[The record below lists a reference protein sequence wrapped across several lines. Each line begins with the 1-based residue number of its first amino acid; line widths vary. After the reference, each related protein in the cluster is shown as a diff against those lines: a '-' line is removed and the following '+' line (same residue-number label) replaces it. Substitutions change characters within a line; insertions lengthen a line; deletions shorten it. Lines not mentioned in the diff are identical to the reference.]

1 MNTVKNQ
8 SPKQKLAAMLR
19 RKEYAGCR
27 GQVSH
32 HGMGR
37 VSVQI
42 FAPVSDARFAD
53 KPMAASS
60 TTSRLALDVNL

>member
-1 MNTVKNQ
+1 MNAAKNQ

-27 GQVSH
+27 GQVSS

-42 FAPVSDARFAD
+42 FAPASDARFAN
-53 KPMAASS
+53 KPLAASS
-60 TTSRLALDVNL
+60 TTSRLVIDVNL

>member
-1 MNTVKNQ
+1 MNSVKTQ
-8 SPKQKLAAMLR
+8 SPKQKLASMLR

-27 GQVSH
+27 GQVSS

-42 FAPVSDARFAD
+42 FAPADDARFAK

-60 TTSRLALDVNL
+60 TTSRLVADVNL